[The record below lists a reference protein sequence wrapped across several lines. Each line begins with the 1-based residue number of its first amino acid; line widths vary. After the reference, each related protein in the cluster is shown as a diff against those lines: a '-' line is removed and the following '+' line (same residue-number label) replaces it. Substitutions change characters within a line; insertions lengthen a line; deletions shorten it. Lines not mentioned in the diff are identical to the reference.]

1 MRKMLGPEPPM
12 RRLLVLLAL
21 GALVA
26 SGAAPAAEAKPP
38 KKKPCPVSV
47 TAATVVTSQL
57 AVYTTQRG
65 RDFKMIG
72 CDRKTRRRTVIDR
85 WYSCE
90 CSIADEYPPTV
101 WTAGRYVATQ
111 AMACSPIDHTDC
123 YGHLEVINLRTPK
136 LVSRTP
142 DRVIARDVIL
152 KPNGSVAYTTAQW
165 SGPYSQTIVSADVYV
180 MERGGEARLLDSG
193 ATVEPGSLALSQDG
207 KRLFW
212 LNGDQAR
219 TAPFN

>member
-1 MRKMLGPEPPM
+1 MK
-12 RRLLVLLAL
+12 RLLVLLAL

-26 SGAAPAAEAKPP
+26 SGAAPATAVAKPP
-38 KKKPCPVSV
+38 KKRPCPTNV
-47 TAATVVTSQL
+47 TTATVVTTQL
-57 AVYTTQRG
+57 AIYTTQSG
-65 RDFKMIG
+65 RNFRMIG
-72 CDRKTRRRTVIDR
+72 CDRKTRRRTILDG

-101 WTAGRYVATQ
+101 WVAGRYVAAQ
-111 AMACSPIDHTDC
+111 AESCSPIDSTDC
-123 YGHLEVINLRTPK
+123 YGHLEVVNLRTGK

-152 KPNGSVAYTTAQW
+152 KPNGSVAYTTAAW
-165 SGPYSQTIVSADVYV
+165 ERTYPPRIVSADLYV
-180 MERGGEARLLDSG
+180 LERGSAGPRQLDSG
-193 ATVEPGSLALSQDG
+193 PAVDPSSLALSQDG